1 MDVLVTYDIATDK
14 KSDAKRLKRVSDLC
28 AEYGQRVQ
36 YSVFE
41 CRVTPAA
48 LAKLRADLEDT
59 IDWSRD
65 SISLYRFRS
74 SIQEAK
80 TTLGVNLDHHTGN
93 PWIL

>member
-14 KSDAKRLKRVSDLC
+14 KSDAKRLKRISDLC
-28 AEYGQRVQ
+28 SAYGERVQ

-41 CRVTPAA
+41 CRLTPAT

-59 IDWSRD
+59 IDWNRD
-65 SISLYRFRS
+65 SISLYRFRG
-74 SIQEAK
+74 SIEEAK
-80 TTLGVNLDHHTGN
+80 TTLGVEPHHQAGN